1 MSKLSDYLK
10 KHKIDSRRVLSA
22 SKPLEALQPEDRVI
36 RLARI
41 AAKGGDEKAKETAAK
56 KRRSGRKVS
65 RPTLA
70 RALAGQPVT
79 RRARARIV
87 RAVNAVL
94 KNKTKGE
101 AKAADL
107 F

>member
-1 MSKLSDYLK
+1 VSKLSDYLK
-10 KHKIDSRRVLSA
+10 KHKLDARRVRAA
-22 SKPLEALQPEDRVI
+22 SKPIEALQPEDRAI

-56 KRRSGRKVS
+56 KRRSGRKLS
-65 RPTLA
+65 RPTLD
-70 RALAGQPVT
+70 RALAGKPLT
-79 RRARARIV
+79 RRARARVV

-94 KNKTKGE
+94 KNKSKGE
-101 AKAADL
+101 AKATDL

>member
-10 KHKIDSRRVLSA
+10 KYKVDPRRLLPA
-22 SKPLEALQPEDRVI
+22 SKKLEALQPEDRAI
-36 RLARI
+36 RLARKVKD
-41 AAKGGDEKAKETAAK
+41 ADDKTKELAAK
-56 KRRSGRKVS
+56 KRRSGRPVS
-65 RPTLA
+65 GPMLR
-70 RALAGQPVT
+70 RALAGQAVP

-94 KNKTKGE
+94 AHKTKTE
-101 AKAADL
+101 AKPTDL